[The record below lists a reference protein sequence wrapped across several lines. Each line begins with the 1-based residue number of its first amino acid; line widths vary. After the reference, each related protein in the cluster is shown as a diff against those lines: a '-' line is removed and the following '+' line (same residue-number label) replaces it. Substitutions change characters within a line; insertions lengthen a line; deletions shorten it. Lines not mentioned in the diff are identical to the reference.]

1 MDKKQAE
8 LIRKEVERK
17 KAEFCQSIE
26 KIVPKLKKELE
37 EKDTILISIKNLAKD
52 MGPKFEIMLPK
63 NFYLAAKLCLWD
75 NGIYVEPSIKDHE
88 RALLMRNRT
97 PEDKLFKKSEGSEE
111 QEGLARDILTVMIFG
126 KPPGN
131 DYDWSKVNDFPSSGF
146 AM

>member
-37 EKDTILISIKNLAKD
+37 DKDTILISIKNLAKD
-52 MGPKFEIMLPK
+52 MGPKFEIMLHK
-63 NFYLAAKLCLWD
+63 NFYLAAKLYLWD
-75 NGIYVEPSIKDHE
+75 NGIYVEPSTKDHE
-88 RALLMRNRT
+88 HALLMRNRT

-111 QEGLARDILTVMIFG
+111 QEELAHDILTVMIFG
-126 KPPGN
+126 TPPN
-131 DYDWSKVNDFPSSGF
+131 NNYDRFKANGFPSSGI